1 MTQAILNRLYPDDRV
16 KAAIAERL
24 DEAAAT
30 FHPLWPQRAIVA
42 LVILAV
48 TIQLCP
54 IWVSIVWTL
63 VSISLAIWGWFSTK
77 KQFDKKYIEPA
88 TRLNFVYSLIAMFS
102 SACILSIFF
111 ITTGTILG
119 QLCGGVALATLISIL
134 IVLFDATPVI
144 FVIAGVLPSLIALLL
159 LMKRDNLGLSIIVP
173 FGIFLF
179 LCVGFILKRA
189 SDRPSS
195 RETQRRLEETLVSY
209 KLLTDNITDFIGQTD
224 LDGVYQYASPSVYT
238 VLGYRPEELI
248 GTKIQDLLESESSNF
263 EFSGQNDTVAHPDAK
278 MTVTLRVRHK
288 LGHWVWMQTS
298 AKLVV
303 ENGLPVGLIGASR
316 DVTESVHADLAL
328 RAAKAEAEAAN
339 RAKDAF
345 LANMSHE
352 IRTPMNAVLGAL
364 HLLDQ
369 EPISQ
374 DGRHL
379 VDQALICG
387 DMLTQIV
394 NDILDFSKIEAGE
407 LSLSTA
413 PMSVSQA
420 IDGVIALLSP
430 QAAQK
435 GIDLKLYVVGEQC
448 WVEADAVRVR
458 QAMFNLIG
466 NAVKFT
472 NEGSV
477 TAILTFLPP
486 SRVDHCRIRLE
497 VQDTGI
503 GIPDTLRPQLF
514 QRFQQGSSR
523 TATDINGTGL
533 GLAISKALIDLMGGE
548 IDYSSVE
555 GLGSRFWM
563 EFEVP
568 RAEPLQATKFA
579 NHELSGVRVLL
590 VEDNSTNRLMA
601 RTMLASLGALVTEAD
616 NGLAGLDAVISE
628 TFDIVL
634 MDVQMP
640 IMDGVSA
647 TRAIRALAEP
657 KAHIPII
664 GLTANAMSHQRS
676 EYEQAGMSG
685 IVSKPI
691 SPTSLISEVIRQL
704 DREET

>member
-1 MTQAILNRLYPDDRV
+1 
-16 KAAIAERL
+16 
-24 DEAAAT
+24 
-30 FHPLWPQRAIVA
+30 
-42 LVILAV
+42 
-48 TIQLCP
+48 
-54 IWVSIVWTL
+54 
-63 VSISLAIWGWFSTK
+63 
-77 KQFDKKYIEPA
+77 
-88 TRLNFVYSLIAMFS
+88 
-102 SACILSIFF
+102 
-111 ITTGTILG
+111 
-119 QLCGGVALATLISIL
+119 
-134 IVLFDATPVI
+134 
-144 FVIAGVLPSLIALLL
+144 
-159 LMKRDNLGLSIIVP
+159 MK
-173 FGIFLF
+173 
-179 LCVGFILKRA
+179 
-189 SDRPSS
+189 
-195 RETQRRLEETLVSY
+195 Y

-224 LDGVYQYASPSVYT
+224 LDGVYQYASPSVYA

-248 GTKIQDLLESESSNF
+248 GTKIQDLLESDSSNF

-288 LGHWVWMQTS
+288 LGHWVWLQTS

-316 DVTESVHADLAL
+316 DVTESVNADLAL

-374 DGRHL
+374 EGRHL

-420 IDGVIALLSP
+420 LAGVIALLSP
-430 QAAQK
+430 QADQK
-435 GIDLKLYVVGEQC
+435 GIELKAHVVGEQR

-477 TAILTFLPP
+477 TATLSFLPA
-486 SRVDHCRIRLE
+486 SDVEACRIRLE

-503 GIPDTLRPQLF
+503 GIPDSLRPQLF
-514 QRFQQGSSR
+514 QRFQQGSLR
-523 TATDINGTGL
+523 TSTDTNGTGL

-548 IDYSSVE
+548 IDYSSAE

-568 RAEPLQATKFA
+568 RAEP
-579 NHELSGVRVLL
+579 
-590 VEDNSTNRLMA
+590 
-601 RTMLASLGALVTEAD
+601 
-616 NGLAGLDAVISE
+616 
-628 TFDIVL
+628 
-634 MDVQMP
+634 
-640 IMDGVSA
+640 
-647 TRAIRALAEP
+647 
-657 KAHIPII
+657 
-664 GLTANAMSHQRS
+664 
-676 EYEQAGMSG
+676 
-685 IVSKPI
+685 
-691 SPTSLISEVIRQL
+691 
-704 DREET
+704 